1 LKAELRVSFQIPIKL
16 LTVEQLVIN

>member
-1 LKAELRVSFQIPIKL
+1 LKAELRESFQIPIKL